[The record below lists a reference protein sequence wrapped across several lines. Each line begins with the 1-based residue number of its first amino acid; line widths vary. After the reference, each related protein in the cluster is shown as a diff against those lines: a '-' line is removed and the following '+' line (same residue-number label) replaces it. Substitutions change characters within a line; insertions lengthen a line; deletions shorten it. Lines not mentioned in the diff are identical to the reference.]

1 MNGTVWH
8 SLRCVTMSDI
18 LTMPAKGEMV
28 MFVNGCE
35 EAWIA
40 GDSVSLGDML

>member
-1 MNGTVWH
+1 
-8 SLRCVTMSDI
+8 MSDI
-18 LTMPAKGEMV
+18 LAMPAEGEMV
-28 MFVNGCE
+28 MFVNGHE